1 MGRRGVASSVTGDQV
16 MARGGRTY
24 DQVVLER
31 VAVLLMGA
39 TFALISGCGNS
50 QDDQAPA
57 SCLVG
62 NEAYLKALERAPA
75 PVLLG
80 STTPIS
86 DCLVPQQQAGQLA
99 SIGQEMIVAAT
110 KLNAEARRGPGG
122 PASVQLGYLIGAV
135 SKGADSIH
143 TDLVRRLNSSAR
155 FSETGGALP
164 ASFERAFGRGY
175 AAGQRSG

>member
-1 MGRRGVASSVTGDQV
+1 

-110 KLNAEARRGPGG
+110 KLNAEARRDPGG

-143 TDLVRRLNSSAR
+143 TELVRRLNSSAR

>member
-1 MGRRGVASSVTGDQV
+1 

-31 VAVLLMGA
+31 VVVLLMGA

-50 QDDQAPA
+50 QDDKAPA

-110 KLNAEARRGPGG
+110 KLNAEARRDPGG

>member
-1 MGRRGVASSVTGDQV
+1 VHHRIA
-16 MARGGRTY
+16 A
-24 DQVVLER
+24 
-31 VAVLLMGA
+31 
-39 TFALISGCGNS
+39 ALIAGALILIAGCGSS

-62 NEAYLKALERAPA
+62 NEGYLKALQRAPA

-86 DCLVPQQQAGQLA
+86 DCLVPQQEGGELA
-99 SIGQEMIVAAT
+99 NVGQEMIVAAT
-110 KLNAEARRGPGG
+110 KLNAEARRDPAG

-135 SKGADSIH
+135 SKGADPIH

-155 FSETGGALP
+155 FSQTGGTLP

-175 AAGQRSG
+175 AAGRQSG

>member
-1 MGRRGVASSVTGDQV
+1 
-16 MARGGRTY
+16 MARGGRY
-24 DQVVLER
+24 VRSVVSMR
-31 VAVLLMGA
+31 VAAALLTGAVLLIA
-39 TFALISGCGNS
+39 GCGSS

-62 NEAYLKALERAPA
+62 NEAYLRALESAPA

-86 DCLVPQQQAGQLA
+86 DCLVPEQDGGQLA

-110 KLNAEARRGPGG
+110 KLNNEARRDPGG
-122 PASVQLGYLIGAV
+122 HAAVELGYLLGAV
-135 SKGADSIH
+135 GKGADPIH
-143 TDLVRRLNSSAR
+143 TDLIRRLNSSAH

-175 AAGQRSG
+175 AAGRSSG